1 MFGGYLKM
9 PYFCTRIFIS
19 SPAIAAQERSK
30 LTKAKMLS
38 EYLFAL
44 AFLFVHQIAEIAQ
57 LVEQLIRNE

>member
-19 SPAIAAQERSK
+19 SPA
-30 LTKAKMLS
+30 TKAKMLG